1 MGVLAVWTLQWR
13 VSNLELHPALDACG
27 GLHRR
32 CVMTLPTVF
41 LLAVIAAGLARASW
55 RKSALAVSAVA
66 LILIVG
72 IGCGPVAG
80 ALVQGLQA
88 GYPAE
93 PQTDWG
99 GSSVIILLGGGTE
112 RVARGGPVETN
123 VLAYGRLVK
132 ALELYLACKR
142 QRGQCTILASGGDPR
157 RNGISEAAVYGSQ
170 LRKLGVDPAD
180 ILLEQRSLNTWQN
193 AQFSARLLSQR
204 PAERVFLVSSGIHLR
219 RSLLYF
225 AHFGVHATAVRADH
239 VTAMLSPLPLA
250 YNFLLA
256 DLALHEYAGILRYH
270 VYELLGWN
278 AAAKGAGAL

>member
-1 MGVLAVWTLQWR
+1 MGR
-13 VSNLELHPALDACG
+13 PCVSGSGKAMRQMSLMVGVRHDVRRRFVFNPRKAAGQG
-27 GLHRR
+27 GGEILIPRSWASER
-32 CVMTLPTVF
+32 I

-55 RKSALAVSAVA
+55 RKSAQAVSAVA

-72 IGCGPVAG
+72 IGSGPVAG

-180 ILLEQRSLNTWQN
+180 ILCALRCSRDS
-193 AQFSARLLSQR
+193 SARGSCHGDAEPSAACIQLPARGPCVCVARIRWNSSLPCLRASGLECGGKRRRRAVGHLAHR
-204 PAERVFLVSSGIHLR
+204 PSR
-219 RSLLYF
+219 
-225 AHFGVHATAVRADH
+225 
-239 VTAMLSPLPLA
+239 
-250 YNFLLA
+250 
-256 DLALHEYAGILRYH
+256 
-270 VYELLGWN
+270 
-278 AAAKGAGAL
+278 